1 MDNYILTKYEN
12 TNLKNK
18 KLVTAFNNII
28 KCVNAGQKA
37 SENVARILKGIKDSE
52 LWVEDFES
60 FADCIATFGIGKAQA
75 YRVIN
80 AVEVKDSLEELTD
93 YTISQVAELARLE
106 NDSIYTLIDTK
117 RINQK
122 MTCKQLRE
130 VVDEWKKPDEEPEEV
145 EEVEE
150 VAEPEEVE
158 EPAKSEEDEN
168 VFIHIEFGDNIY
180 DITEVAEIRGIVKLL
195 KKWGYTV

>member
-1 MDNYILTKYEN
+1 MDNYILTKYES
-12 TNLKNK
+12 TDFKNK
-18 KLVTAFNNII
+18 KLATAFNNII

-37 SENVARILKGIKDSE
+37 SENVARILKAIKDDE
-52 LWVEDFES
+52 LWVDDYES

-80 AVEVKDSLEELTD
+80 AVEVKDSLEGLAD
-93 YTISQVAELARLE
+93 YTITQVAELARLE
-106 NDSIYTLIDTK
+106 NDSIYMLIDTK
-117 RINQK
+117 RISQK

-130 VVDEWKKPDEEPEEV
+130 VVDEWKKPDEETEEV

-150 VAEPEEVE
+150 VEETEEV
-158 EPAKSEEDEN
+158 EPAKSEEDED

-180 DITEVAEIRGIVKLL
+180 DLTEVAEIRGIVKLL